1 MADPAQ
7 AAAIKAALHELETA
21 MGHVNF
27 SRYMGIAGYS
37 LLIYDHLLTFSDEV
51 ELVWKADKRNVVTW
65 LFFLNRYL
73 VPVVLGIDLYDKGGL
88 ASHLTKKFCQ
98 TWFLIEGYIN
108 VLSFAAVHALVAMR
122 VSAVWGRRKWVNILL
137 WAGGSMYIIGTLA
150 IISPGIVQ
158 VLDNVEPNPIFNVC
172 FGTITSYFW
181 AVWIPPIIFEAI
193 IFTLTVIKAIE
204 HRNKNLKTPVAY
216 TLYRFLYFIVISL
229 CSIFP
234 LIVWLVGPPTLVA
247 MPKYFTMAIVNVMGF
262 RLVLNLRGLRGDR
275 IMPSSGGGTSDD
287 MELSEVKGS
296 RNNASRDGRGTF
308 SPGPQQPVVVISRP
322 GFISQNS
329 DARVTS
335 SYAPASPKDDSRWQ
349 NRQVGYAGQTGVDR
363 FSRAEKGYPPGINPY
378 ATTMLIVGLTGG
390 IGSGKSTVS
399 SLLASHGLPIVDA
412 DLIAREVVQ
421 PGEPAHAAICSTF
434 GPSVLVEGTQD
445 IDRKKL
451 GAIIFNDEQ
460 KRKQLNAIVHP
471 AVRKAM
477 FWSIVRHWISGQRVC
492 IVDVPLLIETGMW
505 KQVGKVIVVY
515 VSKELQMQRLM
526 RRDSSDR
533 AAAQSRVSSQ
543 LPLASKLEYADLV
556 IDNSGT
562 LADTERQV
570 NSLVQRLEKET
581 GWTWL
586 ISWLLPPVG
595 LFLGGWCLV
604 WRAIKRSRKT
614 KRRPVVP
621 REGAIELS

>member
-27 SRYMGIAGYS
+27 SRDTLTLIS
-37 LLIYDHLLTFSDEV
+37 LSFQPQKPRSRTGMEGGQAERRHLAVLPKPLSC
-51 ELVWKADKRNVVTW
+51 ACCTW
-65 LFFLNRYL
+65 Y
-73 VPVVLGIDLYDKGGL
+73 DLYDKGGL

-122 VSAVWGRRKWVNILL
+122 VTQYGI
-137 WAGGSMYIIGTLA
+137 TL
-150 IISPGIVQ
+150 
-158 VLDNVEPNPIFNVC
+158 NPIQSLTFALGRLPPT
-172 FGTITSYFW
+172 FGS
-181 AVWIPPIIFEAI
+181 VDPPIIFEAI

-216 TLYRFLYFIVISL
+216 TLYRDGFLYFIVISL

-308 SPGPQQPVVVISRP
+308 SPAPQQPVVVISRP

-349 NRQVGYAGQTGVDR
+349 NRQVGYAGQTGLDR

-451 GAIIFNDEQ
+451 GAIIFNDEH

-477 FWSIVRHWISGQRVC
+477 FWSVVRHWISGQRVC

-543 LPLASKLEYADLV
+543 PL
-556 IDNSGT
+556 G
-562 LADTERQV
+562 Q
-570 NSLVQRLEKET
+570 
-581 GWTWL
+581 
-586 ISWLLPPVG
+586 
-595 LFLGGWCLV
+595 
-604 WRAIKRSRKT
+604 
-614 KRRPVVP
+614 
-621 REGAIELS
+621 